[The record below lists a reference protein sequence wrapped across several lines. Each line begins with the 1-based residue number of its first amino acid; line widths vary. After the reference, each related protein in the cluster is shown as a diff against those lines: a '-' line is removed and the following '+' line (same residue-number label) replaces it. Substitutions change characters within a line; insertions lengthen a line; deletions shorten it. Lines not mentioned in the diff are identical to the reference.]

1 MAEPWQAPEGMLI
14 AGDFQSAEG
23 GRRLAVENPATEEI
37 LAEVADAGPSDARRA
52 LDAAVDA
59 FPAWR
64 DAGAY
69 ARSAVLRRW
78 FDLMRA
84 DRDNLARLM
93 TLENGKP
100 LKEAYAEADYAASFV
115 EWFSEEA
122 KRAYGRTIPATN
134 PEKRILVL
142 RQPVGVVAAITP
154 WNFPAAMITRKVAS
168 ALAAGCTVV
177 LKPAPETPLTA
188 LRLGELLLQAGAPPG
203 VLNVVPTSDARR
215 VADVWLGDSRVRKI
229 TFTGSTAVGKELM
242 RKAADN
248 VQRLSLELGGQAPF
262 IVFSD
267 ADLDVAVSAIS
278 TAKFRNA
285 GQTCVAAN
293 RVLVARE
300 IEEEFTLRIVAQVA
314 AMRVGS
320 GLDPEV
326 EVGPMIN
333 GKGRTKVLAHVED
346 AVSLGAEVR
355 LGGRSV
361 PGPGYFVE
369 PTVLSGV
376 TPKMLVMREETFG
389 PVIAIAAFS
398 SEAEAVATANDT
410 EYGLAAYFFTRDAG
424 RAWRVAEHL
433 EYGIV
438 GLNDGAPST
447 AQAPFGG
454 YKESGVGREGGQEGM
469 DAFLETKYVSW
480 GAVGTGLR

>member
-1 MAEPWQAPEGMLI
+1 MLI